1 MMDHGVDGRNS
12 HFHALRYDH
21 LEPHVTTAKQSKQV
35 RASFFPPIAL
45 APRAKSP
52 MYRQLYDWFQR
63 SIVSG
68 QLRPGQR
75 VPSTRSLAAEL
86 KVSRVPVLSAFEQL
100 HAEGYLETFIGAGTC
115 VASSIPEDSK
125 PAPGVARKPATTRIS
140 RKVSQRARHLM
151 SMQGD
156 SDLKNIGAFRVSLPA
171 LDYFPVGVWSSL
183 LSRHSRNSTRE
194 MMAYGDPMGYAP
206 FREAI
211 AEYLG
216 ASRAV
221 RCNASQIIVVPGS
234 QLGLQ
239 VSARALLDLDDPVWI
254 EEPGYPGAQQ
264 ALTMAGARLVPVPID
279 RDGLD
284 VKEGIRRCR
293 NARAV
298 YITPS
303 HQYPMGATMSASRR
317 MQLLNWAARNG
328 SWIIE
333 DDYDSEYRFGSHPV
347 ASLQG
352 MDADA
357 RVIYIG
363 TLSKV
368 LFPAL
373 RLGYV
378 VVPKDLVR
386 AFYSAREATD
396 IFSPTLYQAALT
408 DFIKEG
414 HFARHIRR
422 MRVLYL
428 ERRKALGEAIRK
440 HLGEQLEVVNA
451 EAGMHLVA
459 LLPPGVNDRTVSR
472 KAAEAGISVIPLS
485 SCYLK
490 RLSRGGLVLG
500 YGGANTNQIEDG
512 VQILAKIIR
521 EVASPN

>member
-1 MMDHGVDGRNS
+1 MTEARQ
-12 HFHALRYDH
+12 LK
-21 LEPHVTTAKQSKQV
+21 TV
-35 RASFFPPIAL
+35 RATFFPPIAL
-45 APRAKSP
+45 AARAKNPTQRPMYRP

-63 SIVSG
+63 AIVSG

-75 VPSTRSLAAEL
+75 VPSTRSLATEL

-100 HAEGYLETFIGAGTC
+100 HAEGYLETFVGAGTC
-115 VASSIPEDSK
+115 VARSIPGDASK
-125 PAPGVARKPATTRIS
+125 PTLGTARKPATQKIS
-140 RKVSQRARHLM
+140 RKISQRARELV

-183 LSRHSRNSTRE
+183 LSRHARNSTRE

-221 RCNASQIIVVPGS
+221 RCDASQIIVVPGS

-239 VSARALLDLDDPVWI
+239 VTARALLDLGDPVWI

-279 RDGLD
+279 RDGFD
-284 VKEGIRRCR
+284 VKEGMRRCR
-293 NARAV
+293 KARAV

-303 HQYPMGATMSASRR
+303 HQYPMGFTMSASRR
-317 MQLLNWAARNG
+317 MQLLNWAARYG

-396 IFSPTLYQAALT
+396 IFPPTLYQAALT

-422 MRVLYL
+422 MRMLYM

-440 HLGEQLEVVNA
+440 QLGEQLEVVDA

-472 KAAEAGISVIPLS
+472 KAAEAGISAIPLS

-490 RLSRGGLVLG
+490 RPSRGGLVLG
-500 YGGANTNQIEDG
+500 YGGTSKDRIEQG
-512 VQILAKIIR
+512 VRIFAKIIR
-521 EVASPN
+521 EVASPQ